1 VTASVW
7 AVVPAAGS
15 GKRMAAEIP
24 KQYLLL
30 DGLPILEQTLRA
42 LLACPDIRGVVV
54 VLDPSDRR
62 ADSIESLADPRVMT
76 AVGGAERADSVLS
89 GLERLNAWSGP
100 SDWVLVHDAARPCI
114 SVATLRELIKT
125 SLGSGVGSI
134 LAQVSTDTI
143 KRIDD
148 DGRVVETQDR
158 RELVRAQTPQLFQLG
173 LLQQA
178 LAQALSSDIS
188 ITDESMAMELAGHP
202 VQVVN
207 GPATNMKITL
217 PGDLEFAE
225 IILKRLQGRGIE

>member
-1 VTASVW
+1 MTASVW

-30 DGLPILEQTLRA
+30 DGVPILEQTLRA

-76 AVGGAERADSVLS
+76 AAGGAERADSVFG
-89 GLERLNAWSGP
+89 GLERLNESAAP

-125 SLGSGVGSI
+125 SLGSGNGSI

-143 KRIDD
+143 KRIDGA
-148 DGRVVETQDR
+148 GRVLSTEDR
-158 RELVRAQTPQLFQLG
+158 RKLLRAQTPQIFQLG
-173 LLQQA
+173 LLKAA
-178 LAQALSSDIS
+178 LAEALSTGAVV
-188 ITDESMAMELAGHP
+188 TDESMAMELAGHP

-207 GPATNMKITL
+207 GPPTNIKITL

>member
-1 VTASVW
+1 
-7 AVVPAAGS
+7 
-15 GKRMAAEIP
+15 M
-24 KQYLLL
+24 
-30 DGLPILEQTLRA
+30 
-42 LLACPDIRGVVV
+42 
-54 VLDPSDRR
+54 
-62 ADSIESLADPRVMT
+62 
-76 AVGGAERADSVLS
+76 LS
-89 GLERLNAWSGP
+89 GLECLNAWAGP

-114 SVATLRELIKT
+114 SVATLRELINT

-148 DGRVVETQDR
+148 DGLVLKTQDR
-158 RELVRAQTPQLFQLG
+158 RELVRAQTPQLFQFG

-178 LAQALSSDIS
+178 LAQALASDFS

-202 VQVVN
+202 VQVVI
-207 GPATNMKITL
+207 GPATNIKITL

>member
-1 VTASVW
+1 MKSIW

-15 GKRMAAEIP
+15 GRRLGGEIP
-24 KQYLLL
+24 KQYREIAGAPLM
-30 DGLPILEQTLRA
+30 EHTLQA
-42 LLACPDIRGVVV
+42 LLASPDVRGIVVA
-54 VLDPSDRR
+54 LDPSDRR
-62 ADSIESLADPRVMT
+62 ADAINSLADVRVQT
-76 AVGGAERADSVLS
+76 VPGGAERAHSVLA
-89 GLERLNAWSGP
+89 GLDLLAEDASDE
-100 SDWVLVHDAARPCI
+100 DWVLVHDAARPCI
-114 SVATLRELIKT
+114 SVATVRELIKT

-178 LAQALSSDIS
+178 LAQALSSDVS